1 MYTILHPWSLT
12 SQTVSKISISM
23 NMGFKYILITVD
35 ALDEPVGDADSGMST
50 SHSPEDN
57 FKQFSRQD
65 QGN

>member
-1 MYTILHPWSLT
+1 
-12 SQTVSKISISM
+12 M
-23 NMGFKYILITVD
+23 NMGFKYILILVD

>member
-1 MYTILHPWSLT
+1 M
-12 SQTVSKISISM
+12 
-23 NMGFKYILITVD
+23 D

-65 QGN
+65 QGNEDLLVELIKIN